1 MQAFREY
8 TEPKADGP
16 IDEIENY
23 LRNYDIATMS
33 AFRNEYDRGENLARN
48 AKMKRDLV
56 KQGFKVLECP
66 GSGYVEERTDTGE
79 PKEVIEDSFFVVNIK
94 EMDSDSFRNIVHTIG
109 NKYEQESVAVGDKS
123 RVRLVNADGSSFVI
137 GGTDKVRSPNVGPF
151 FTTYKGV
158 RFEFVEPSSN
168 VTENADY
175 MEGHFEDFADF
186 KKQLKKA
193 YRIKRIGQGSF
204 SDVYLVRPKSMAG
217 LLVGFKKDFVL
228 KITKENNSDHDDVD
242 GQAQFVKVVRDNKGR
257 NMLYPIITHFMTLD
271 SKSGKEIDITVME
284 YLKVDGDSNKTKA
297 ATGLLQ
303 RYARLIDELGYEEPH
318 EDHEDFEEYEEL
330 VDDFDHEYGVQRD
343 DLLDFHASL
352 YGDLDLEYDIH
363 AWNIGFRKD
372 GSLVIFD
379 PVA

>member
-1 MQAFREY
+1 MRAFREF
-8 TEPKADGP
+8 TEPKANSP
-16 IDEIENY
+16 IEEIEHY

-48 AKMKRDLV
+48 AKMKNDLV

-79 PKEVIEDSFFVVNIK
+79 PKEVIEDSFFVINIK
-94 EMDSDSFRNIVHTIG
+94 EIDSDKFRDIVHTIG

-123 RVRLVNADGSSFVI
+123 RVRLVDANGASFVI
-137 GGTDKVRSPNVGPF
+137 GGTDKVRSPNIGPF

-158 RFEFVEPSSN
+158 RFEFVEPSES

-193 YRIKRIGQGSF
+193 YRIKKIGQGEF
-204 SDVYLVRPKSMAG
+204 SDVYLVRPKSMSG

-228 KITKENNSDHDDVD
+228 KITKEVTDHSDVD
-242 GQAQFVKVVRDNKGR
+242 GQAQFVKIVRDNRGR

-284 YLKVDGDSNKTKA
+284 YLKVDDGSSRTREA
-297 ATGLLQ
+297 ASLLQ
-303 RYARLIDELGYEEPH
+303 RYAELIDDLGYEEPH

-330 VDDFDHEYGVQRD
+330 VDDLDHEFNVSRE
-343 DLLDFHASL
+343 DLLDFHATL
-352 YGDLDLEYDIH
+352 YGEYDLSYDV
-363 AWNIGFRKD
+363 APQNIGFRKD

>member
-1 MQAFREY
+1 MRSFFEY
-8 TEPKADGP
+8 TESKSDGP
-16 IDEIENY
+16 IEEIEYY

-33 AFRNEYDRGENLARN
+33 AFRNEYDRGENLVRN
-48 AKMKRDLV
+48 AKMKNDLV

-66 GSGYVEERTDTGE
+66 GSGYVEERTDTDE

-94 EMDSDSFRNIVHTIG
+94 EIDSKSFRNIVHTIG

-123 RVRLVNADGSSFVI
+123 RVRLVNADGSSYVI
-137 GGTDKVRSPNVGPF
+137 GGTDKVRSPNIGPF

-158 RFEFVEPSSN
+158 RFEFVEPASN

-175 MEGHFEDFADF
+175 MEGHFDDFADF

-193 YRIKRIGQGSF
+193 YRIKRIGQGAF

-217 LLVGFKKDFVL
+217 LLAGFKKDFVL
-228 KITKENNSDHDDVD
+228 KITRESTDRGDVD
-242 GQAQFVKVVRDNKGR
+242 SQAKFVKTVRDNRGR

-271 SKSGKEIDITVME
+271 SKSGQDINITVME
-284 YLKVDGDSNKTKA
+284 YLKVDGDSSKNKT
-297 ATGLLQ
+297 ATSMLQ
-303 RYARLIDELGYEEPH
+303 RYARLIDDLGYEEPH
-318 EDHEDFEEYEEL
+318 EDHEDFDEYEEL
-330 VDDFDHEYGVQRD
+330 VDDLNHEFGVQRD
-343 DLLDFHASL
+343 DLLDFHGSL
-352 YGDLDLEYDIH
+352 YGDLDLAYDIH
-363 AWNIGFRKD
+363 VWNIGFRKD